1 MNDEDIAAIRH
12 KLWVYG
18 TEDSLA
24 VLGVIRQLEAERD
37 RLRAEVQALA
47 RDALGAGCQAWENN
61 TRAVAAEAE
70 RDRLRDALRNIGANS
85 EGWTRDTANE
95 VLHAM
100 YGDAFE
106 RLAALKGD
114 TP

>member
-1 MNDEDIAAIRH
+1 LNDEDIAAIRH

-70 RDRLRDALRNIGANS
+70 RDRLRDALRY
-85 EGWTRDTANE
+85 
-95 VLHAM
+95 LHETV
-100 YGDAFE
+100 DRAFPALSTTPPMVE
-106 RLAALKGD
+106 ARAALGD
-114 TP
+114 KP